1 MAGYFTI
8 PLGDICESVEY
19 GYTASAS
26 TAPVGPRFLRI
37 TDIVPERLDWEVV
50 PFCQIDPKKLSK
62 YRLHSGDIVIAR
74 TGATTGWAKFIKD
87 PPEAVFASYLVRVR
101 PSASVDARF
110 VGFIVESSAYKDFI
124 QQHMGGAAQPNANA
138 KVLTTYEIPLP
149 TISIQRR
156 IACILSAYDELIE
169 NNQRRIQILETMA
182 RALYREWFV
191 EFRFPGHENVTRVAS
206 PIGDIPE
213 GWEVNSLESLMADY
227 IGGGWGKE
235 TGDDKHTKPA
245 WVIRGTD
252 IPGARNCQVAGVP
265 YRFHA
270 GSNIRSRRLL
280 TGDILFEV
288 SGGSKGQPVGR
299 TLLVTPQLLSAFG
312 DVPIICA
319 SFCKRIRPDA
329 AGYGSELLYL
339 SFVEGYTSGEI
350 EQFQVQSTGI
360 SNFKW
365 TEYIGKTQRAIPPE
379 PLRVRFRE
387 LVAPLFSQIGTRGLT
402 IQNLRRTRDLLL
414 PRLLSGQVTL
424 ADAAA

>member
-101 PSASVDARF
+101 PAASVDARF

-124 QQHMGGAAQPNANA
+124 QQHVGGAAQPNANA

-149 TISIQRR
+149 PLSIQRR

-169 NNQRRIQILETMA
+169 NNQRRIRILETMA

-206 PIGDIPE
+206 SLGDIPE
-213 GWEVNSLESLMADY
+213 GWEVKKLA
-227 IGGGWGKE
+227 
-235 TGDDKHTKPA
+235 A
-245 WVIRGTD
+245 
-252 IPGARNCQVAGVP
+252 VAEVN
-265 YRFHA
+265 RA
-270 GSNIRSRRLL
+270 KINIRNAPDELHYIDISSVGTGEIREITTCAFADAPGRARR
-280 TGDILFEV
+280 V
-288 SGGSKGQPVGR
+288 VQH
-299 TLLVTPQLLSAFG
+299 G
-312 DVPIICA
+312 DVLWSCV
-319 SFCKRIRPDA
+319 RPNRRSYA
-329 AGYGSELLYL
+329 
-339 SFVEGYTSGEI
+339 
-350 EQFQVQSTGI
+350 QVIHPEPGTIASTGFAVLTAWAMPFTFLYFA
-360 SNFKW
+360 STTDDFVGYLTNHATGAAYPAVTATTF
-365 TEYIGKTQRAIPPE
+365 EDADLLMPS
-379 PLRVRFRE
+379 
-387 LVAPLFSQIGTRGLT
+387 APLLARFGGATIAMAEETHTLQRQIH
-402 IQNLRRTRDLLL
+402 NLRRTRDLLL
-414 PRLLSGQVTL
+414 PRLLSGQVALT
-424 ADAAA
+424 DTAA

>member
-110 VGFIVESSAYKDFI
+110 VGFVVESSAYKDFI

-149 TISIQRR
+149 TLSIQRR

-191 EFRFPGHENVTRVAS
+191 EFRFPGHDKIPRVAS
-206 PIGDIPE
+206 PLGDIPQ
-213 GWEVNSLESLMADY
+213 GWEVKVVKEILARRTGGTVYREADVQPEGATPVIDQSTNELFGFHDNEPDHLASLVKPLA
-227 IGGGWGKE
+227 IF
-235 TGDDKHTKPA
+235 GDHTCKM
-245 WVIRGTD
+245 
-252 IPGARNCQVAGVP
+252 Q
-265 YRFHA
+265 
-270 GSNIRSRRLL
+270 
-280 TGDILFEV
+280 
-288 SGGSKGQPVGR
+288 
-299 TLLVTPQLLSAFG
+299 LLVEPFSVGPNVVPFTAIDDLPTAYVFHVVRSLIHTQEYKRHWIPLSFKEVMVADHATALRF
-312 DVPIICA
+312 A
-319 SFCKRIRPDA
+319 SFISPMLAIQETLRKSIR
-329 AGYGSELLYL
+329 
-339 SFVEGYTSGEI
+339 
-350 EQFQVQSTGI
+350 
-360 SNFKW
+360 
-365 TEYIGKTQRAIPPE
+365 
-379 PLRVRFRE
+379 
-387 LVAPLFSQIGTRGLT
+387 
-402 IQNLRRTRDLLL
+402 NLRRTRDLLL
-414 PRLLSGQVTL
+414 PRLLSGQVALT
-424 ADAAA
+424 DTAA